1 MSDWGSGPP
10 YPSGGQPGPYPGPQP
25 YDPMTGGAPTGG
37 YTTPPPM
44 PYQYADPLISPD
56 YSGWWNRGVAIVK
69 RGWKALAALQ
79 AVGVIVALIVQAP
92 VAAYAALITRDLNE
106 EIASSSGATPD
117 LSPVLGL
124 LGFGLLAAFLAIV
137 VTALVTVA
145 TVHVGT
151 SIAMG
156 AGPRVADAIRL
167 ALRRVFPFLGWQL
180 LAAPIYL
187 VGVCLCVLPVFYV
200 AAVFTVL
207 PAVVAAERTN
217 AISRCFSLFHRD
229 LGTAVARTAT
239 ILGISIGVAVVG
251 GLIGAVFDSAV
262 SSATP
267 GTNGII
273 GGAIVSTAVGAVLA
287 GAAAILLAPLTL
299 TAYADMRSRAEPQ
312 LTTMQIAADLGI
324 VQPAAQPWPPG
335 PPPPPPDPAWPAG
348 PPVPPSS

>member
-1 MSDWGSGPP
+1 
-10 YPSGGQPGPYPGPQP
+10 
-25 YDPMTGGAPTGG
+25 MTGGAPTGG
-37 YTTPPPM
+37 YTTPPQM

-56 YSGWWNRGVAIVK
+56 YSGWWSRGVSIVK
-69 RGWKALAALQ
+69 RGWKALAVLQ
-79 AVGVIVALIVQAP
+79 AVGVIMALIVQAP
-92 VAAYAALITRDLNE
+92 VAAYAALISRDLNA
-106 EIASSSGATPD
+106 EIASSGTNTPD
-117 LSPVLGL
+117 LSPILGL
-124 LGFGLLAAFLAIV
+124 LGFGLLSAFLAIV
-137 VTALVTVA
+137 VAALITVA

-156 AGPRVADAIRL
+156 AGPRVADAVRL

-187 VGVCLCVLPVFYV
+187 VAVCLCVLPVFYV

-239 ILGISIGVAVVG
+239 ILGISIGASVVG
-251 GLIGAVFDSAV
+251 GLIGAVFDTAV

-267 GTNGII
+267 GTSGII
-273 GGAIVSTAVGAVLA
+273 GGAIVSTSFTAVIA
-287 GAAAILLAPLTL
+287 GACAVLLAPLTL
-299 TAYADMRSRAEPQ
+299 TAYADMRSRTEPQ
-312 LTTMQIAADLGI
+312 LTTMQIAVDLGI
-324 VQPAAQPWPPG
+324 VQPSAQPWPQGPPG

-348 PPVPPSS
+348 PPGPPPS